1 MLLGTVAVTAIYV
14 LVNVA
19 FVHALGFE
27 GTKKSTAPA
36 QIIEL
41 AFGNWAGEE
50 AGAWAAIAFASLV
63 AISALGAV
71 HGNIFTGSRIYYA
84 MGTDHKLYSWL
95 GQWSGKRGT
104 PVISLLLQGA
114 ITLALVMWFGPTE
127 RTAEGMEA
135 SGFGKMVIF
144 TTPAFWF
151 FLMLV
156 GLSVAELRWRD
167 PDLPR
172 PYRTYWYPLPPIVL
186 SLFSMFMVYSSVK
199 WAIKNES
206 WEVYWSM
213 AILAVG
219 VGLSFVELPGKRGPQ
234 SPGE

>member
-1 MLLGTVAVTAIYV
+1 
-14 LVNVA
+14 
-19 FVHALGFE
+19 
-27 GTKKSTAPA
+27 
-36 QIIEL
+36 
-41 AFGNWAGEE
+41 
-50 AGAWAAIAFASLV
+50 
-63 AISALGAV
+63 
-71 HGNIFTGSRIYYA
+71 
-84 MGTDHKLYSWL
+84 
-95 GQWSGKRGT
+95 
-104 PVISLLLQGA
+104 
-114 ITLALVMWFGPTE
+114 
-127 RTAEGMEA
+127 
-135 SGFGKMVIF
+135 
-144 TTPAFWF
+144 
-151 FLMLV
+151 MLV